1 MVRNLLAL
9 ASGVTR
15 TAFFDL
21 WHDASD
27 GDAPNTVLW
36 GAFRLL
42 GHDGV
47 GALRR
52 DLPLSRP
59 LQRLATALAGA
70 TLARR
75 IPVEADAEIYA
86 FRVERKERVAP
97 SLSTGWHLRRA
108 SSGDSLARRG
118 QERDCH

>member
-1 MVRNLLAL
+1 MFLSGADAKMAALLLRVQSVDLVVRNLLAL
-9 ASGVTR
+9 ESGVTR

-42 GHDGV
+42 EHDGA

-52 DLPLSRP
+52 ELPLSRP
-59 LQRLATALAGA
+59 FQRLATALVGA
-70 TLARR
+70 TGAQR
-75 IPVEADAEIYA
+75 IPLDADL
-86 FRVERKERVAP
+86 RVP
-97 SLSTGWHLRRA
+97 GGT
-108 SSGDSLARRG
+108 
-118 QERDCH
+118 